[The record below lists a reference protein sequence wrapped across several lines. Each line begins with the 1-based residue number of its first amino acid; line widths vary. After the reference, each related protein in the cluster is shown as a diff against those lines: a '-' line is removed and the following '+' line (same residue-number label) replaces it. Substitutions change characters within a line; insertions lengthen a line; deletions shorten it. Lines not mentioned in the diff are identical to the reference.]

1 MSYELELQAEK
12 DYQEAISC
20 LQDPHRTS
28 EKIRNALFLLKKAS
42 EKGHTESNIYL
53 GQMYIYFDPIINYN
67 LKEALKYFKK
77 AADAGYV
84 QGQSLYGGYMFSSEH
99 NIDVGIEY
107 LEKAANQGDLNAT
120 EYLCRIYYWGL
131 GIKPDLNKAYV
142 YSQKLPPNWY
152 MADMLRR
159 KHAIHRYLFSE

>member
-53 GQMYIYFDPIINYN
+53 GW
-67 LKEALKYFKK
+67 
-77 AADAGYV
+77 
-84 QGQSLYGGYMFSSEH
+84 
-99 NIDVGIEY
+99 
-107 LEKAANQGDLNAT
+107 LEKVNSSARVNSTG
-120 EYLCRIYYWGL
+120 
-131 GIKPDLNKAYV
+131 
-142 YSQKLPPNWY
+142 
-152 MADMLRR
+152 
-159 KHAIHRYLFSE
+159 F

>member
-53 GQMYIYFDPIINYN
+53 G
-67 LKEALKYFKK
+67 
-77 AADAGYV
+77 
-84 QGQSLYGGYMFSSEH
+84 
-99 NIDVGIEY
+99 
-107 LEKAANQGDLNAT
+107 
-120 EYLCRIYYWGL
+120 
-131 GIKPDLNKAYV
+131 
-142 YSQKLPPNWY
+142 
-152 MADMLRR
+152 
-159 KHAIHRYLFSE
+159 